1 MVIDF
6 HPCFTIYSLSSLRP
20 DSQFRGFRLLF
31 YWHVETVVSAIDF
44 IMLNT
49 KQFEGL
55 TFDKMPQAIEYL
67 VGTVNQLQNL
77 LLQHLDKEKLQRLE
91 DRWLNTADLIEY
103 HPDHPARS
111 TIYAWVAANIIP
123 YHKTGK
129 KLQSLQ
135 SEIDEWIK
143 STRNKTDE
151 EIQDNAIN
159 YVNQRRI
166 AK

>member
-1 MVIDF
+1 MVNLPKSEGLAFNTQPKFYDAA
-6 HPCFTIYSLSSLRP
+6 LAKLR
-20 DSQFRGFRLLF
+20 QQQ
-31 YWHVETVVSAIDF
+31 T
-44 IMLNT
+44 
-49 KQFEGL
+49 FEGL
-55 TFDKMPQAIEYL
+55 TLEKMPQAIEYL

-129 KLQSLQ
+129 KLQFLQ

-151 EIQDNAIN
+151 EMQDNAIN